1 MSLGG
6 LVEVAWCLSR
16 IPSNYYGAPWNLAR
30 LWVPH
35 QPAAPPAEHLLMG
48 RQANAEAPTDEAP
61 AEALAEAPTLLQRRV
76 PWGGKKID
84 WAPPKLGFIV
94 ELRSLLPMGDFRL
107 GL

>member
-1 MSLGG
+1 M
-6 LVEVAWCLSR
+6 AWCLSR
-16 IPSNYYGAPWNLAR
+16 IPSSQYGAPWNLAR

-61 AEALAEAPTLLQRRV
+61 AEAPAEAPTDDALVQAIEEQRRV

-94 ELRSLLPMGDFRL
+94 GVEKPTSYGGF
-107 GL
+107 